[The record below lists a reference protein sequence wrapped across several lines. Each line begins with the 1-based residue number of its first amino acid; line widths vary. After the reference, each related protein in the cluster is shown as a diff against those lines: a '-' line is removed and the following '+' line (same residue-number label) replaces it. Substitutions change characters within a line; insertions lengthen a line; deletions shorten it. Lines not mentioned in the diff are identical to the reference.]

1 MKEPLI
7 IIFGAGSKG
16 RMLLRTFAN
25 SSDKG
30 RVHCF
35 IDSDPARWGDT
46 IGSLPVREPGY
57 IQTLPVGSFKVF
69 VAVGVGFAQ
78 VCELLESFGLAE
90 ATDFVDARIKASDL
104 SNMEEGFRAIREKI
118 KGYTLL
124 SDDRLHLLHQFAKA
138 ASLLPGEAAE
148 LGIYRG
154 GSAYLLASVFSL
166 KGKKLRLFDTFS
178 GIPPVSEA
186 IDIHLEGDFSDAY
199 LEEVERLLNEFAGI
213 VLHPG
218 IFPET
223 ASGDAAS
230 DLYCFVHVDADLYRS
245 VLDSCIFFYP
255 RLTTGGMIIFD
266 DYGFPSC
273 PGVRKA
279 VDEYFADK
287 PQKPI
292 YLPSGQALVIN
303 HT

>member
-7 IIFGAGSKG
+7 IIFGAGNKG

-25 SSDKG
+25 SSVKG

-46 IGSLPVREPGY
+46 IGSLPVRKPGY
-57 IQTLPVGSFKVF
+57 LKTLPVGSFKVY
-69 VAVGVGFAQ
+69 VAVGAGFDQ
-78 VCELLESFGLAE
+78 VCKLLVSYGLTE
-90 ATDFVDARIKASDL
+90 GKDFVDARIKANDL
-104 SNMEEGFRAIREKI
+104 AELDEIFRSIRGKI
-118 KGYTLL
+118 KDYTLL
-124 SDDRLHLLHQFAKA
+124 SNDRLHLLHQFAKA
-138 ASLLPGEAAE
+138 ASQLPGEAAE
-148 LGIYRG
+148 LGVYRG
-154 GSAYLLASVFSL
+154 GSAYLLASVFSH

-178 GIPPVSEA
+178 GIPPVSDA
-186 IDIHLEGDFSDAY
+186 IDIHLEGDFSDACPD
-199 LEEVERLLNEFAGI
+199 EVSRLLNEFAGI
-213 VLHPG
+213 VFHPG

-230 DLYCFVHVDADLYRS
+230 DLYCFIHVDADLYRS
-245 VLDSCIFFYP
+245 VLDACIFFYP

-303 HT
+303 SH